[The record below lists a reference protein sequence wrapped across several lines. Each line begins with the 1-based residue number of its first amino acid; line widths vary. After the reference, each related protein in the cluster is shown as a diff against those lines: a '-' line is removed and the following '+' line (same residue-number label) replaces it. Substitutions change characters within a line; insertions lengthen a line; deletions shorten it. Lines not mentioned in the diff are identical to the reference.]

1 MDYGLY
7 VSAAGADTQTQ
18 RMEVLSHN
26 MANVDTPGFKEELAV
41 LQARYSR
48 EVRDGTD
55 MAGSGGIND
64 LGSGVSMIDTV
75 TNFTEGTLKQTQG
88 KWDMAI
94 HGEGFFVVDSDGQQL
109 LTRAGNFQVD
119 ADGQLLTQQGDPVL
133 STAGTPIQIDSSMY
147 SMLHKDGYLEHSG
160 GGEWLALKKPKS
172 LGDLVRVGENLF
184 RPLGP
189 LDDVDDSQRRVES
202 GFLEISDVRPTRT
215 MLELIETSRM
225 YEANVRMIQN
235 HDQMTGSLVSRIL
248 RVR

>member
-55 MAGSGGIND
+55 VAGSGGLND
-64 LGSGVSMIDTV
+64 LGSGVSMAETV
-75 TNFTEGTLKQTQG
+75 TNFSEGLLKQTQG

-94 HGEGFFVVDSDGQQL
+94 HGEGFFVVDNEGEQL

-119 ADGQLLTQQGDPVL
+119 ANGQLLTQQGYPVL
-133 STAGTPIQIDSSMY
+133 SAAGTPIQIDLSVHSQ
-147 SMLHKDGYLEHSG
+147 LHKDGYLEHSG
-160 GGEWLALKKPKS
+160 GGEFVALKKPQS

-189 LDDVDDSQRRVES
+189 LTDVDAGQRRVES
-202 GFLEISDVRPTRT
+202 GFLEISGVRPTRT

-235 HDQMTGSLVSRIL
+235 HDQMTGALISRIL
-248 RVR
+248 RAR

>member
-18 RMEVLSHN
+18 RLEVLSHN
-26 MANVDTPGFKEELAV
+26 LANVDTPGFKEELAV
-41 LQARYSR
+41 LQARDSR
-48 EVRDGTD
+48 EIRDGTD
-55 MAGSGGIND
+55 TAGRGGLND
-64 LGSGVSMIDTV
+64 LGSGVSMIGTV
-75 TNFTEGTLKQTQG
+75 TNFAEGLLRQTQA

-94 HGEGFFVVDSDGQQL
+94 HGEGFFVVEGDGQQL

-119 ADGQLLTQQGDPVL
+119 SEGQLITQQGYPVL
-133 STAGTPIQIDSSMY
+133 STAGTPIQIDPSMY
-147 SMLHKDGYLEHSG
+147 SILHKDGYLEHSG
-160 GGEWLALKKPKS
+160 GGEFLALKKPQS

-184 RPLGP
+184 RALGP
-189 LDDVDDSQRRVES
+189 LDDVEPDQRRVES
-202 GFLEISDVRPTRT
+202 GFLEVSDVRPTRT

-235 HDQMTGSLVSRIL
+235 HDQMTGSLISRIL